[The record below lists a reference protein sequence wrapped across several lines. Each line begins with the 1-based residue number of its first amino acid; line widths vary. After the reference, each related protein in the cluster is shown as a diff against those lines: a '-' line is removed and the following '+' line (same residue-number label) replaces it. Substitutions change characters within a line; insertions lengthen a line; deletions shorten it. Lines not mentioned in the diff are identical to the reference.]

1 MEEEDEEE
9 EEPCRERKQEG
20 RSTHEPTD
28 KNSNLPSK
36 PFPQL
41 IVFFKESY
49 CFALTNP
56 SAASLGVRSTM
67 SCRMC
72 ATMCF
77 SEPFVPNK
85 NELLWMYKS

>member
-1 MEEEDEEE
+1 
-9 EEPCRERKQEG
+9 
-20 RSTHEPTD
+20 
-28 KNSNLPSK
+28 
-36 PFPQL
+36 
-41 IVFFKESY
+41 
-49 CFALTNP
+49 
-56 SAASLGVRSTM
+56 M

>member
-41 IVFFKESY
+41 IVFLKESLPPPLDQLLRLDQPERRQ
-49 CFALTNP
+49 FGRALHHE
-56 SAASLGVRSTM
+56 L
-67 SCRMC
+67 
-72 ATMCF
+72 
-77 SEPFVPNK
+77 PNVC
-85 NELLWMYKS
+85 NDVLLRTFRTE